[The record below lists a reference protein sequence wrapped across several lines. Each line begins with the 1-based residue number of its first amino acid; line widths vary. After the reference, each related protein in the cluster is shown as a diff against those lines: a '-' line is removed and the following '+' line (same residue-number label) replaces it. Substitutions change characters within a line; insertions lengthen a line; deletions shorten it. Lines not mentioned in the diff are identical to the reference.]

1 MSSVVINE
9 FEVITEPPR
18 PPAGAREGE
27 SAPPAPPAPTPQEIA
42 HALRRQAERLARVR
56 AT

>member
-1 MSSVVINE
+1 MSSVVIGE
-9 FEVITEPPR
+9 FEVVTEPPQS
-18 PPAGAREGE
+18 
-27 SAPPAPPAPTPQEIA
+27 SASAQDTQSAAPPPAPTPQEIA